1 MDKSSLFSYTKKH
14 HVDNSI
20 NDSNLFYMGFE
31 LELVESPDGVST
43 NELEGLVALA
53 TDANLLAKYD
63 GSVDAELVSRPLL
76 INELKEKVKETLFLI
91 SESSTNWVSWDQSS
105 EYSSGGR
112 CGFHIHVNKRPIK
125 NIKAI
130 YRFVNRY
137 EDFFKFFSGR
147 KNLYY
152 CRLDP
157 DYMANNYNK
166 RHNYRYSAI
175 NNLNTYTL
183 EFRLW
188 RGSLNFQRLSFYIDL
203 TYTLCRY
210 SHLLNRLSLSDILF
224 LANNTFMFTFLDD
237 DKAIWPSY
245 DTSKEIKA
253 MQRLCKMKKNKIGM
267 RFLNY
272 YHKLGNKHLE
282 RWRTRYE
289 RQQQQQQ
296 EETTEQQQDND
307 QVACF

>member
-1 MDKSSLFSYTKKH
+1 MDKSCLHSYTKKH
-14 HVDNSI
+14 HIESSI

-43 NELEGLVALA
+43 NELEELVSLA
-53 TDANLLAKYD
+53 TDSNLLAKYD

-76 INELKEKVKETLFLI
+76 RDDLKEKIKETLAI
-91 SESSTNWVSWDQSS
+91 VSKSSANWVSWDQSS
-105 EYSSGGR
+105 EYSAGGR
-112 CGFHIHVNKRPIK
+112 CGFHLHVNKRPIK

-130 YRFVNRY
+130 YRFINRY
-137 EDFFKFFSGR
+137 EDFFKVFSGR

-152 CRLDP
+152 CHLDP
-157 DYMANNYNK
+157 YYMANNYNK

-175 NNLNTYTL
+175 NNLNAYTV

-188 RGSLNFQRLSFYIDL
+188 RGSLNFQRLCFYVDL
-203 TYTLCRY
+203 TYTLCKY
-210 SHLLNRLSLSDILF
+210 SHVLNKMTLEDVLF
-224 LANNTFMFTFLDD
+224 LTNNNFVFNFLDD
-237 DKAIWPSY
+237 DHAIWPSY

-253 MQRLCKMKKNKIGM
+253 MQRLCRMKHNKIGM

-272 YHKLGNKHLE
+272 YHKLDNKHLE
-282 RWRTRYE
+282 RWRARYE
-289 RQQQQQQ
+289 RQQE
-296 EETTEQQQDND
+296 EETTQQQPDNN

>member
-1 MDKSSLFSYTKKH
+1 MDKSILSSYTKKH
-14 HVDNSI
+14 QVTTEI
-20 NDSNLFYMGFE
+20 TDSNLFYMGFE
-31 LELVESPDGVST
+31 LELVESGDGVST
-43 NELEGLVALA
+43 NELEELVSLA
-53 TDANLLAKYD
+53 TDSNLLAKYD

-76 INELKEKVKETLFLI
+76 REELKEKVKETLSI
-91 SESSTNWVSWDQSS
+91 VSESSPNWVSWDQSS

-112 CGFHIHVNKRPIK
+112 CGFHLHVNRRPIK

-130 YRFVNRY
+130 YKFINRY

-166 RHNYRYSAI
+166 RHNYRYSSI
-175 NNLNTYTL
+175 NNLNAYTL

-203 TYTLCRY
+203 TYTLCKY
-210 SHLLNRLSLSDILF
+210 SYLLNRLSLSDVLF
-224 LANNTFMFTFLDD
+224 LTDNNFVFSFLDD

-245 DTSKEIKA
+245 DTSKEIKT
-253 MQRLCKMKKNKIGM
+253 MQRFCKMKKNKIGV

-272 YHKLGNKHLE
+272 YHKLDNKHIE
-282 RWRTRYE
+282 RWKAYYE
-289 RQQQQQQ
+289 KIEKERQEKQQQQS
-296 EETTEQQQDND
+296 D

>member
-1 MDKSSLFSYTKKH
+1 MDKSCLNSYTKKH
-14 HVDNSI
+14 HVESMI
-20 NDSNLFYMGFE
+20 NDSNFFYMGFE
-31 LELVESPDGVST
+31 LELVEGSDGVST
-43 NELEGLVALA
+43 SELEELVALA

-76 INELKEKVKETLFLI
+76 REDLKEKLKETLSI
-91 SESSTNWVSWDQSS
+91 VSESSSNWMSWDQSS

-112 CGFHIHVNKRPIK
+112 CGFHLHVNKRPIK
-125 NIKAI
+125 NIRAI
-130 YRFVNRY
+130 YKFINRY

-166 RHNYRYSAI
+166 RHNYRYSSL
-175 NNLNTYTL
+175 NNLNPHTL

-188 RGSLNFQRLSFYIDL
+188 RGSLNYDRLCFYIDL
-203 TYTLCRY
+203 THTLCKY
-210 SHLLNRLSLSDILF
+210 SYLLNKMTLKDVLF
-224 LANNTFMFTFLDD
+224 LTNNNFVFNFLDD
-237 DKAIWPSY
+237 EKAIWPSY

-253 MQRLCKMKKNKIGM
+253 MQRLCRMRNNKIGV

-272 YHKLGNKHLE
+272 YHKLDNNHIK
-282 RWRTRYE
+282 RWRAIYE
-289 RQQQQQQ
+289 RTHQEETQQQQQQ
-296 EETTEQQQDND
+296 DSD
-307 QVACF
+307 QVVCF

>member
-1 MDKSSLFSYTKKH
+1 MDKSLLASYTKKH
-14 HVDNSI
+14 HINNSI

-31 LELVESPDGVST
+31 LELVEGPDGVST
-43 NELEGLVALA
+43 NELEELVSLA

-76 INELKEKVKETLFLI
+76 INELKEKVKETLAVV
-91 SESSTNWVSWDQSS
+91 SESSANWVSWDQSS
-105 EYSSGGR
+105 EYSAGGR
-112 CGFHIHVNKRPIK
+112 CGFHLHVNKRPIK

-130 YRFVNRY
+130 YKFINRY
-137 EDFFKFFSGR
+137 ESFFKFFSGR
-147 KNLYY
+147 KNMYY
-152 CRLDP
+152 CRLDS

-188 RGSLNFQRLSFYIDL
+188 RGSLNYQRLSFYIDL
-203 TYTLCRY
+203 TFTLCRY
-210 SHLLNRLSLSDILF
+210 SHLLNKLNLCDVLF
-224 LANNTFMFTFLDD
+224 LTDNNFMYNFLDD

-253 MQRLCKMKKNKIGM
+253 MQRLCRMRKNKIGV

-272 YHKLGNKHLE
+272 YHKLDNSHIE
-282 RWRTRYE
+282 RWKAYYE
-289 RQQQQQQ
+289 KIEKERKQ
-296 EETTEQQQDND
+296 QQQDND

>member
-1 MDKSSLFSYTKKH
+1 MDKSCLNSYTKKH
-14 HVDNSI
+14 HIESNI
-20 NDSNLFYMGFE
+20 TDSNLFYMGFE
-31 LELVESPDGVST
+31 LELVEDSDGVST
-43 NELEGLVALA
+43 SELEELVSLS

-76 INELKEKVKETLFLI
+76 INELKEKVRETLSLV
-91 SESSTNWVSWDQSS
+91 SESSPNWVSWDQSS
-105 EYSSGGR
+105 EYSAGGR
-112 CGFHIHVNKRPIK
+112 CGFHLHVNKKPIK

-147 KNLYY
+147 KNMYY
-152 CRLDP
+152 CRLDS
-157 DYMANNYNK
+157 DYMAKNYK
-166 RHNYRYSAI
+166 KYHNYRYSSI
-175 NNLNTYTL
+175 NNLNQHTL

-188 RGSLNFQRLSFYIDL
+188 RGSLNYQRLSFYIDL
-203 TYTLCRY
+203 TYTLCKY
-210 SHLLNRLSLSDILF
+210 SHLLNRLSLQDVLF
-224 LANNTFMFTFLDD
+224 LADNNFMFNFLDD

-272 YHKLGNKHLE
+272 YHKLDNKHLE
-282 RWRTRYE
+282 RWRARYE
-289 RQQQQQQ
+289 RQQQQQGS
-296 EETTEQQQDND
+296 D

>member
-1 MDKSSLFSYTKKH
+1 MDKSCLNNYTKKH
-14 HVDNSI
+14 HIESSI

-43 NELEGLVALA
+43 NELEELVSLA
-53 TDANLLAKYD
+53 TDSNLLAKYD

-76 INELKEKVKETLFLI
+76 RDDLKEKIKETLAI
-91 SESSTNWVSWDQSS
+91 VSKSSANWVSWDQSS
-105 EYSSGGR
+105 EYSAGGR
-112 CGFHIHVNKRPIK
+112 CGFHLHVNKRPIK

-130 YRFVNRY
+130 YRFINRY
-137 EDFFKFFSGR
+137 EDFFKVFSGR

-152 CRLDP
+152 CRVDP
-157 DYMANNYNK
+157 YYMANNYNK

-175 NNLNTYTL
+175 NNLNAYTL

-188 RGSLNFQRLSFYIDL
+188 RGSLNFQRLCFYVDL
-203 TYTLCRY
+203 TYTLCKY
-210 SHLLNRLSLSDILF
+210 SHVLNKMTLEDVLF
-224 LANNTFMFTFLDD
+224 LMDNNFVFNFLDD
-237 DKAIWPSY
+237 DHAIWPSY

-253 MQRLCKMKKNKIGM
+253 MQRLCRMKHNKIGM

-272 YHKLGNKHLE
+272 YHRLDNKHLE
-282 RWRTRYE
+282 RWRARYE
-289 RQQQQQQ
+289 RQQE
-296 EETTEQQQDND
+296 EETTQQQPDNN

>member
-1 MDKSSLFSYTKKH
+1 MDKSCLNSYTKKH
-14 HVDNSI
+14 FIESSI

-31 LELVESPDGVST
+31 LEVVENDDGVST
-43 NELEGLVALA
+43 SELEELVALA

-76 INELKEKVKETLFLI
+76 INELQEKVKETLSI
-91 SESSTNWVSWDQSS
+91 VSESSANWVSWDQSS

-112 CGFHIHVNKRPIK
+112 CGFHVHVNKHPIK

-130 YRFVNRY
+130 YKFINRY
-137 EDFFKFFSGR
+137 ESFFKYFSGR

-157 DYMANNYNK
+157 DYMDKNYNK
-166 RHNYRYSAI
+166 RPSHRYSAI
-175 NNLNTYTL
+175 NNLNPHTL

-188 RGSLNFQRLSFYIDL
+188 RGSLNYDRLCFYIDL
-203 TYTLCRY
+203 TYTLCKY
-210 SHLLNRLSLSDILF
+210 SHLLNKLSLEDVLF
-224 LANNTFMFTFLDD
+224 LTDNNFMFSFLDD

-245 DTSKEIKA
+245 DMSKEIKA
-253 MQRLCKMKKNKIGM
+253 MQRLCKMRKNKIGI

-272 YHKLGNKHLE
+272 YHRLDNKHIE
-282 RWRTRYE
+282 RWKAYYE
-289 RQQQQQQ
+289 KIER
-296 EETTEQQQDND
+296 ERKEKQQQDSD

>member
-1 MDKSSLFSYTKKH
+1 MDKSCLNSYTKKH
-14 HVDNSI
+14 HIESSI

-43 NELEGLVALA
+43 NELEELVSLA
-53 TDANLLAKYD
+53 TDSNLLAKYD

-76 INELKEKVKETLFLI
+76 RDDLKEKIKETLAI
-91 SESSTNWVSWDQSS
+91 VSKSSANWVSWDQSS
-105 EYSSGGR
+105 EYSAGGR
-112 CGFHIHVNKRPIK
+112 CGFHLHVNKRPIK

-130 YRFVNRY
+130 YRFINRY
-137 EDFFKFFSGR
+137 EDFFKVFSGR

-152 CRLDP
+152 CHVDP
-157 DYMANNYNK
+157 YYMANNYNK

-175 NNLNTYTL
+175 NNLNAYTV

-188 RGSLNFQRLSFYIDL
+188 RGSLNFQRLCFYVDL
-203 TYTLCRY
+203 TYTLCKY
-210 SHLLNRLSLSDILF
+210 SHVLNKMTLEDVLF
-224 LANNTFMFTFLDD
+224 LTNNNFVFNFLDD
-237 DKAIWPSY
+237 DHAIWPSY

-253 MQRLCKMKKNKIGM
+253 MQRLCRMKHNKIGM

-272 YHKLGNKHLE
+272 YHRLDNKHLE
-282 RWRTRYE
+282 RWRARYE
-289 RQQQQQQ
+289 RQQE
-296 EETTEQQQDND
+296 EETTQQQPDNN

>member
-1 MDKSSLFSYTKKH
+1 MDKSCLNNYTKKH
-14 HVDNSI
+14 HIESSI

-43 NELEGLVALA
+43 NELEELVSLA
-53 TDANLLAKYD
+53 TDSNLLAKYD

-76 INELKEKVKETLFLI
+76 RDDLKEKIKETLAI
-91 SESSTNWVSWDQSS
+91 VSKSSANWVSWDQSS
-105 EYSSGGR
+105 EYSAGGR
-112 CGFHIHVNKRPIK
+112 CGFHLHVNKRPIK

-130 YRFVNRY
+130 YRFINRY
-137 EDFFKFFSGR
+137 EDFFKVFSGR

-152 CRLDP
+152 CRVDP
-157 DYMANNYNK
+157 YYMANNYNK

-175 NNLNTYTL
+175 NNLNAYTL

-188 RGSLNFQRLSFYIDL
+188 RGSLNFQRLCFYVDL
-203 TYTLCRY
+203 TYTLCKY
-210 SHLLNRLSLSDILF
+210 SHVLNRMTLEDVLF
-224 LANNTFMFTFLDD
+224 LTNNNFVFNFLDD
-237 DKAIWPSY
+237 DHAIWPSY

-253 MQRLCKMKKNKIGM
+253 MQRLCRMKNNKIGM

-272 YHKLGNKHLE
+272 YHRLDNKHLE
-282 RWRTRYE
+282 RWRARYE
-289 RQQQQQQ
+289 RQQE
-296 EETTEQQQDND
+296 EETTQQQPDNN

>member
-1 MDKSSLFSYTKKH
+1 MDKNLLASYTKKH
-14 HVDNSI
+14 HI
-20 NDSNLFYMGFE
+20 NNYINNSNLFYMGFE

-43 NELEGLVALA
+43 SELEELVSLSS
-53 TDANLLAKYD
+53 DANLLAKYD

-76 INELKEKVKETLFLI
+76 REELKEKVKETLSI
-91 SESSTNWVSWDQSS
+91 VSESSANWVSWDQSS

-112 CGFHIHVNKRPIK
+112 CGFHIHVNKKPIK

-130 YRFVNRY
+130 YKFINRY
-137 EDFFKFFSGR
+137 EDFFKVFSGR

-166 RHNYRYSAI
+166 RHQYRYSAV
-175 NNLNTYTL
+175 NNLNAYTL

-188 RGSLNFQRLSFYIDL
+188 RGSLNFQRLCFYIDI
-203 TYTLCRY
+203 TFTLCKY
-210 SHLLNRLSLSDILF
+210 SHLLNKLSLEDVLF
-224 LANNTFMFTFLDD
+224 LTDNNFVFNFLDD
-237 DKAIWPSY
+237 EKAIWSSY
-245 DTSKEIKA
+245 DKSKEIKT
-253 MQRLCKMKKNKIGM
+253 MQRLCKMRNNKIGV

-272 YHKLGNKHLE
+272 YHKLDNKHLA
-282 RWRTRYE
+282 RWRARYE
-289 RQQQQQQ
+289 RDHQ
-296 EETTEQQQDND
+296 EETTQQQDNN

>member
-1 MDKSSLFSYTKKH
+1 MDKSVLASYTKKH
-14 HVDNSI
+14 HIDSNI
-20 NDSNLFYMGFE
+20 NDSKLLYMGFE
-31 LELVESPDGVST
+31 LELVESSEGVST
-43 NELEGLVALA
+43 SELEELVSLA

-76 INELKEKVKETLFLI
+76 INELKEKVKETLSI
-91 SESSTNWVSWDQSS
+91 VSESSANWVSWDQSS

-112 CGFHIHVNKRPIK
+112 CGFHLHVNKRPIK

-130 YRFVNRY
+130 YRFINRY
-137 EDFFKFFSGR
+137 EDFFKVFSGR
-147 KNLYY
+147 KNMYY

-157 DYMANNYNK
+157 DYMARNYNK
-166 RHNYRYSAI
+166 CHNYRYSAL
-175 NNLNTYTL
+175 NNLNAYTL

-203 TYTLCRY
+203 TFTMCRY
-210 SHLLNRLSLSDILF
+210 SHLLNKLSLCDILF
-224 LANNTFMFTFLDD
+224 LANNSFMFSFLDD

-253 MQRLCKMKKNKIGM
+253 MQSLCRMKKNKIGV

-272 YHKLGNKHLE
+272 YHKLDNKHLE
-282 RWRTRYE
+282 RWRARYE
-289 RQQQQQQ
+289 RQQQEETQQQ
-296 EETTEQQQDND
+296 QQQDSD

>member
-1 MDKSSLFSYTKKH
+1 MDKSCLNNYTKKH
-14 HVDNSI
+14 HIESSI

-43 NELEGLVALA
+43 NELEELVSLA
-53 TDANLLAKYD
+53 TDSNLLAKYD

-76 INELKEKVKETLFLI
+76 RDDLKEKIKETLAI
-91 SESSTNWVSWDQSS
+91 VSKSSANWVSWDQSS
-105 EYSSGGR
+105 EYSAGGR
-112 CGFHIHVNKRPIK
+112 CGFHLHVNKRPIK

-130 YRFVNRY
+130 YRFINRY
-137 EDFFKFFSGR
+137 EDFFKVFSGR

-152 CRLDP
+152 CRVDP
-157 DYMANNYNK
+157 YYMANNYNK

-175 NNLNTYTL
+175 NNLNAYTL

-188 RGSLNFQRLSFYIDL
+188 RGSLNFQRLCFYVDL
-203 TYTLCRY
+203 TYTLCKY
-210 SHLLNRLSLSDILF
+210 SHVLNKMTLEDVLF
-224 LANNTFMFTFLDD
+224 LTNNNFVFNFLDD
-237 DKAIWPSY
+237 DHAIWPSY

-253 MQRLCKMKKNKIGM
+253 MQRLCRMKHNKIGM

-272 YHKLGNKHLE
+272 YHRLDNKHLE
-282 RWRTRYE
+282 RWRARYE
-289 RQQQQQQ
+289 RQQE
-296 EETTEQQQDND
+296 EETTQQQPDNN

>member
-1 MDKSSLFSYTKKH
+1 MDKSCLNSYTKKH
-14 HVDNSI
+14 HIESLITN
-20 NDSNLFYMGFE
+20 SNLFYMGFE
-31 LELVESPDGVST
+31 LELVENDDGVST
-43 NELEGLVALA
+43 NELEELVSLA

-76 INELKEKVKETLFLI
+76 IEELKEKVKETLSII
-91 SESSTNWVSWDQSS
+91 SESSSNWVSWDQGS
-105 EYSSGGR
+105 EYSAGGR
-112 CGFHIHVNKRPIK
+112 CGFHLHVNKRPIK

-137 EDFFKFFSGR
+137 EDFFKVFSGR

-175 NNLNTYTL
+175 NNLNAYTL

-188 RGSLNFQRLSFYIDL
+188 RGSLNFQRLCFYVDL
-203 TYTLCRY
+203 TYTLCKY
-210 SHLLNRLSLSDILF
+210 SHLLNKMTLQDVLF
-224 LANNTFMFTFLDD
+224 LTDNNFVFNFLDD
-237 DKAIWPSY
+237 DHAIWPSY

-253 MQRLCKMKKNKIGM
+253 MQRLCRIKDNKIGM

-272 YHKLGNKHLE
+272 YHKLDNKHLE
-282 RWRTRYE
+282 RWRARYE
-289 RQQQQQQ
+289 RQQE
-296 EETTEQQQDND
+296 EETTQQQQDNN

>member
-1 MDKSSLFSYTKKH
+1 MDKSCLNNYTKKH
-14 HVDNSI
+14 HIESSI

-43 NELEGLVALA
+43 NELEELVSLA
-53 TDANLLAKYD
+53 TDSNLLAKYD

-76 INELKEKVKETLFLI
+76 RDDLKEKIKETLAI
-91 SESSTNWVSWDQSS
+91 VSKSSANWVSWDQSS
-105 EYSSGGR
+105 EYSAGGR
-112 CGFHIHVNKRPIK
+112 CGFHLHVNKRPIK

-130 YRFVNRY
+130 YRFINRY
-137 EDFFKFFSGR
+137 EDFFKVFSGR

-152 CRLDP
+152 CHVDP
-157 DYMANNYNK
+157 YYMTNNYNK

-175 NNLNTYTL
+175 NNLNAYTL

-188 RGSLNFQRLSFYIDL
+188 RGSLNFQRLCFYVDL
-203 TYTLCRY
+203 TYTLCKY
-210 SHLLNRLSLSDILF
+210 SHVLNKMTLEDVLF
-224 LANNTFMFTFLDD
+224 LTNNNFVFNFLDD
-237 DKAIWPSY
+237 DHAIWPSY

-253 MQRLCKMKKNKIGM
+253 MQRLCRMKHNKIGM

-272 YHKLGNKHLE
+272 YHRLDNKHLE
-282 RWRTRYE
+282 RWRARYE
-289 RQQQQQQ
+289 RQQE
-296 EETTEQQQDND
+296 EETTQQQPDNN